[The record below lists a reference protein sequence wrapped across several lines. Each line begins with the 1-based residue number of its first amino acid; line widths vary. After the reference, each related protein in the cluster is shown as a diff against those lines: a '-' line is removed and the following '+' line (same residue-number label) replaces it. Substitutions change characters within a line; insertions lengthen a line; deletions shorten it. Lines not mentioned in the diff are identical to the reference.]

1 MFICLCVYLF
11 ALWCNSSKIFTIA
24 GTRLRI
30 SVVETTNPDAAL
42 KQQASLTTAMT
53 NMVASSNNGLDD
65 ILLFVVD
72 ILNEKAIYLSSS
84 SSADSLVQRAWG
96 VPMDTQKGRIELDG
110 VLSRKKQII
119 PALENA

>member
-1 MFICLCVYLF
+1 LY
-11 ALWCNSSKIFTIA
+11 SSKIFTIA
-24 GTRLRI
+24 GSRLRI

-53 NMVASSNNGLDD
+53 NMVASSDDGLDD

-119 PALENA
+119 PALENAQHHA